1 MFWINVNKYYYCELF
16 NLKYIKMKNQTT
28 FEKKIKL
35 VNELVID
42 LNKVVETQSENFE
55 QINYQLSI
63 LNASVIQALKYLENH
78 KL

>member
-1 MFWINVNKYYYCELF
+1 
-16 NLKYIKMKNQTT
+16 MKNQTT

-55 QINYQLSI
+55 QINYQLSV

>member
-1 MFWINVNKYYYCELF
+1 
-16 NLKYIKMKNQTT
+16 MKNQTT

>member
-1 MFWINVNKYYYCELF
+1 
-16 NLKYIKMKNQTT
+16 MKNQTT

-35 VNELVID
+35 LNELVID
-42 LNKVVETQSENFE
+42 LNKVVETESENFE

-63 LNASVIQALKYLENH
+63 LNASVMQALKYLENH